1 MAQMTRRAA
10 MQAGGVAVGGMAID
24 RAVYIRQA
32 SAQSRTPAQTMYISM
47 MRTIIAPNSASEIA
61 KRIQEGF
68 VPMMTKEPG
77 FLAYYLLSAPD
88 NELTAISIFQEQAAA
103 EGSNEKALQWM
114 RQNVAALVHSSIRFT
129 VGQAL
134 LHKMAWP
141 EGRYLT

>member
-1 MAQMTRRAA
+1 MARLTRRAV
-10 MQAGGVAVGGMAID
+10 MQAGGVAVGGIAFDM
-24 RAVYIRQA
+24 VGYIRQA
-32 SAQSRTPAQTMYISM
+32 SAQTRTPAQTMYISM

-61 KRIQEGF
+61 KRVQEGF
-68 VPMMTKEPG
+68 VPMMSKEPG

-114 RQNVAALVHSSIRFT
+114 KQNIASLVHSSIQFT

-134 LHKMAWP
+134 VQKMA
-141 EGRYLT
+141 